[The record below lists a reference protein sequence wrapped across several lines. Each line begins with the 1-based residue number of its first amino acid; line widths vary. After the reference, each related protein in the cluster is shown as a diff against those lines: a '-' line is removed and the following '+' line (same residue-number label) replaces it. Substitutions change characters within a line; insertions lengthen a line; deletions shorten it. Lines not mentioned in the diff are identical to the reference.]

1 MYSVIVII
9 KKKEKKNRRET
20 ENISLELTW
29 PTKNRTQAQIVQ
41 PVDKQCPIH
50 TATVTKGPSGT
61 VHFRPYGL
69 RNKQAHHPS
78 SWYLT
83 PARTPQTRT
92 RVLSVLNSRRFAIK
106 KKISPFHPQHLLR
119 RPPHRDPDS
128 GAARRCSDEPT
139 SLPG

>member
-29 PTKNRTQAQIVQ
+29 PTENRTQAQIVR

-50 TATVTKGPSGT
+50 TATETKGPSGT
-61 VHFRPYGL
+61 VTSVHTAFETNRPTTPRRGIS
-69 RNKQAHHPS
+69 HPH
-78 SWYLT
+78 
-83 PARTPQTRT
+83 ARRRPGRACS
-92 RVLSVLNSRRFAIK
+92 LLNSRRFTRR
-106 KKISPFHPQHLLR
+106 PQHLLR

-128 GAARRCSDEPT
+128 GAARRCSGEPT